1 MSKLFEVSMGDV
13 LIEKEGDEVFTVTEL
28 YPESGCAVLENSEG
42 RASAVSLKNLLD
54 AIESGDLV
62 FQEDDDGEEK

>member
-1 MSKLFEVSMGDV
+1 MSRLLEVSVGDV
-13 LIEKEGDEVFTVTEL
+13 LTENESDEVFTVTEL

-42 RASAVSLKNLLD
+42 QKSAVTINNLLE

-62 FQEDDDGEEK
+62 FQEDDDGEEE